1 MKSMWR
7 PVLRV
12 AVSAALI
19 AVVVASVDRRALAS
33 AFARIEA
40 TWLVP
45 AFLLIWSTTFV
56 SAGRWSIV
64 IRSFGPVGDRR
75 PSYWR
80 LWSLYW
86 IGQFFNQLL
95 PSGLGGDGVR
105 MWLVRRAGLPTG
117 SAITSVVVDR
127 VVALAAIVL
136 LVAIA
141 LPFAFE
147 GAGGRA
153 APVWLWGVVAGCAL
167 AIVAVT
173 GLAKVPLPG
182 LLPANP
188 MMRGMRRLS
197 TDLWKLMSRPGYL
210 AATLGASIAVQ
221 LLGAAA
227 VYAIA
232 QSLGVRIGL
241 LPCVALMPIV
251 VLATAVPVSIAGW
264 GVREVAMV
272 AVLASVGVAQESALL
287 ISLLY
292 GGIAVVISLPGGV
305 LWLFGSRAGSD
316 ELTGPGSQLA
326 RPAPGAAE

>member
-1 MKSMWR
+1 MWR

-12 AVSAALI
+12 TISITLI
-19 AVVVASVDRRALAS
+19 LIVVASVDRGALAS
-33 AFARIEA
+33 GLARIELI
-40 TWLVP
+40 WLVM
-45 AFLLIWSTTFV
+45 AFLLIWSTNFV

-64 IRSFGPVGDRR
+64 IRSLRPVGAHR

-117 SAITSVVVDR
+117 LAITSVVVDR
-127 VVALAAIVL
+127 VVALAAIAL

-141 LPFAFE
+141 LPFAFD
-147 GAGGRA
+147 GTGSQT
-153 APVWLWGVVAGCAL
+153 APIWLWGVVAGCAL
-167 AIVAVT
+167 AIVAVV
-173 GLAKVPLPG
+173 GLGTLPLPR
-182 LLPANP
+182 LLSANP
-188 MMRGMRRLS
+188 MVRGVRQLGK
-197 TDLWKLMSRPGYL
+197 DLWKLMIRPGYV

-232 QSLGVRIGL
+232 QSLGVGIGL
-241 LPCVALMPIV
+241 FTCVALMPIV
-251 VLATAVPVSIAGW
+251 VLATALPISIAGW

-272 AVLASVGVAQESALL
+272 AVLGSVGVTEESALL

-292 GGIAVVISLPGGV
+292 GAVAVVISLPGGA
-305 LWLFGSRAGSD
+305 LWLFGRRDDGGILKRS
-316 ELTGPGSQLA
+316 GPDMGP
-326 RPAPGAAE
+326 PAANAAEL

>member
-1 MKSMWR
+1 VWR

-12 AVSAALI
+12 TVSVALI
-19 AVVVASVDRRALAS
+19 LVVIASVDRGVLAS
-33 AFARIEA
+33 ELARIEA

-64 IRSFGPVGDRR
+64 IRSFGPVGARR

-80 LWSLYW
+80 LLSLYW

-105 MWLVRRAGLPTG
+105 MWLVHRAGLPTG

-141 LPFAFE
+141 LPFAFD
-147 GAGGRA
+147 GAGGPA
-153 APVWLWGVVAGCAL
+153 TPVWLWGVVAGCAL
-167 AIVAVT
+167 AVAAVA
-173 GLAKVPLPG
+173 GFGKVPLPG
-182 LLPANP
+182 LLLANP
-188 MMRGMRRLS
+188 MARGIRRLG
-197 TDLWKLMSRPGYL
+197 TDLWKLILRPGYL
-210 AATLGASIAVQ
+210 AATLGASVAVQ
-221 LLGAAA
+221 LLGAGA
-227 VYAIA
+227 VYAIT

-272 AVLASVGVAQESALL
+272 AVLASVGVAGESALL

-292 GGIAVVISLPGGV
+292 GAIAVVTSLPGGA
-305 LWLFGSRAGSD
+305 LWLFGRRADGEILKRSRSGN
-316 ELTGPGSQLA
+316 GP
-326 RPAPGAAE
+326 PVPEAAE